1 MKVGGTGA
9 ASGAGATSRS
19 ARPAA
24 GGFAPQSGGS
34 VRETAAT
41 GAMGGVAA
49 LGSLDALLALQE
61 TPGPL
66 ERRRR
71 AVRRANQLL
80 DSLDQIKLAMLDGAA
95 DPRSALEQLRTLSR
109 DARDGTEDLG
119 LESLLDEVDLRTEVE
134 LAKDEMARKA
144 WPKGADNSP
153 RVEPGAQ
160 SVISPSR
167 YLGA

>member
-119 LESLLDEVDLRTEVE
+119 TEVE